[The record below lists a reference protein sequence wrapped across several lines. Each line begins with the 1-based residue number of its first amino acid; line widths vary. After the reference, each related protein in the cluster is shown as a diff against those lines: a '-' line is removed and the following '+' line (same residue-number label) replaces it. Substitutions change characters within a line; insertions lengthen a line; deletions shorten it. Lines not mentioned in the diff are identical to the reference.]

1 MKRLKLDDIQNAPD
15 LPTKEIELPEW
26 EVSVVVQGLSKADAV
41 EINKIAE
48 DENGVRDDTQFEK
61 ELLMKGLKDPE
72 LESLSDVDKFYE
84 KATPAMID
92 KMIMGIYQ
100 CMAWTK
106 GEQAD
111 IAEQFPEQE
120 RTCI

>member
-1 MKRLKLDDIQNAPD
+1 MKRLKLNDIQNAPD

-111 IAEQFPEQE
+111 IAEQFPEQ
-120 RTCI
+120 